1 MEPKRLKVL
10 VSGCLGGAKIRYN
23 ASGVEVNHE
32 IWRRWEDE
40 GRLHHFCPEIAAG
53 LGIPRPAAE
62 IFDGTAADVLDGKA
76 KVIEDT
82 GADTTESYV
91 DGAQLA
97 VKEALDQ
104 GVAAAVLTDG
114 SPSCGST
121 FQYSGYFDGKTKP
134 GNGVLAESLL
144 RAGIKVFPHT
154 DLEAADKYL
163 RSIEDKSEV
172 LK

>member
-1 MEPKRLKVL
+1 VKQKRLKVL

-23 ASGVEVNHE
+23 ASGVEMNHE
-32 IWRRWEDE
+32 IWRRWEQE
-40 GRLHHFCPEIAAG
+40 GRLYHFCPELAVG
-53 LGIPRPAAE
+53 LAIPRPAAE
-62 IFDGTAADVLDGKA
+62 IFEGTAADVLDGKA
-76 KVIEDT
+76 KVMDVT

-91 DGAQLA
+91 RGAQLA

-104 GVAAAVLTDG
+104 GVATAVLTDG

-121 FQYSGYFDGKTKP
+121 FQYSGYFDGETKP

-154 DLEAADKYL
+154 DLGAADEYL
-163 RSIEDKSEV
+163 RSIENLSEAPG
-172 LK
+172 